1 MATNFLSYSN
11 LTYDEIMQQITT
23 KITSDPRFQNFSD
36 SQISAL
42 IIQIL
47 AATCDFSNFLM
58 DSSFNESFFQTAK
71 LKSSIIGLS
80 RNLGYAITRPIS
92 AIAKM
97 KVKLF
102 GNFIGLVNEGEN
114 IQIPY
119 HQSFS
124 YGDSSYVL
132 KDSLYITITSQM
144 FTAMQAQGSDYS
156 EIISVDYK
164 GSDIVIVEGILKEKI
179 ITGDSNPLVAQLFQM
194 YKITDTTF
202 SNFFGNTDFTNEM
215 TQVYCGV
222 GKDRKYTIDKR
233 SVINWEN
240 FTQADFNASN
250 PICVIRTGGDGGVEV
265 LFGDGVFADIGAKT
279 TAESVWISYL
289 SSQGSKGNKTGL
301 IGEVLNFS
309 GTVYSSSNVDV
320 SDKVEFQFK
329 TNPTGGA
336 DLESIDSIKMNAP
349 SIYYSL
355 DRLVTAKDY
364 TNYLKSLTTPIAVKN
379 ALAWGEQSEIEKHNP
394 VLTSD
399 IKMFNVVMFTV
410 LGSLYNVDVSPY
422 TPRETNTNLNLAVLD
437 SDYDEDDI
445 PIRGYFNIY
454 MRQNQ
459 IDQFLEYTTSASYWN
474 YLGSATAATDT
485 LAGAWLL
492 ASYGSTAP
500 LSANYTSTE
509 NENTIIGTSA
519 FTIDMSSIGSF
530 SSLSAAMNY
539 IASEITTK
547 LQTIIDQRGL
557 IATNPSKGLQAL
569 PTVQCYYDTTNLRLA
584 TSASSDD
591 PCYLYGLTGSFM
603 NDLGLSGKTATMDL
617 KTSTDYISQNIIT
630 VREAIQDRSQI
641 TTQSIYLSPIIHT
654 FNLSGTVYVNPL
666 YDIAT
671 IKTEVEDALYSFYDL
686 NADFNSAIH
695 ISELVDIIKNNNGV
709 KFCDVGFQTVYPS
722 RSDGQSYVA
731 VELAKPIYTGYWS
744 TLPGYSLIV
753 LYLQLIAN
761 SVAGYQNQL
770 DFTERYLMDLLKQ
783 LTDLFYSLFPLYFD
797 SNDYLNFCSAVRK
810 DNLRYI
816 RDHLKNPYGNLGE
829 GIIQSDGSTLYDFS
843 VGSEIIK
850 IRNTLTYSYK
860 G

>member
-1 MATNFLSYSN
+1 
-11 LTYDEIMQQITT
+11 
-23 KITSDPRFQNFSD
+23 
-36 SQISAL
+36 
-42 IIQIL
+42 
-47 AATCDFSNFLM
+47 
-58 DSSFNESFFQTAK
+58 
-71 LKSSIIGLS
+71 
-80 RNLGYAITRPIS
+80 
-92 AIAKM
+92 
-97 KVKLF
+97 
-102 GNFIGLVNEGEN
+102 
-114 IQIPY
+114 
-119 HQSFS
+119 
-124 YGDSSYVL
+124 
-132 KDSLYITITSQM
+132 
-144 FTAMQAQGSDYS
+144 
-156 EIISVDYK
+156 
-164 GSDIVIVEGILKEKI
+164 
-179 ITGDSNPLVAQLFQM
+179 
-194 YKITDTTF
+194 
-202 SNFFGNTDFTNEM
+202 
-215 TQVYCGV
+215 
-222 GKDRKYTIDKR
+222 
-233 SVINWEN
+233 
-240 FTQADFNASN
+240 
-250 PICVIRTGGDGGVEV
+250 
-265 LFGDGVFADIGAKT
+265 
-279 TAESVWISYL
+279 
-289 SSQGSKGNKTGL
+289 
-301 IGEVLNFS
+301 
-309 GTVYSSSNVDV
+309 
-320 SDKVEFQFK
+320 
-329 TNPTGGA
+329 
-336 DLESIDSIKMNAP
+336 
-349 SIYYSL
+349 
-355 DRLVTAKDY
+355 
-364 TNYLKSLTTPIAVKN
+364 
-379 ALAWGEQSEIEKHNP
+379 
-394 VLTSD
+394 
-399 IKMFNVVMFTV
+399 MFNVVMFTV

-797 SNDYLNFCSAVRK
+797 SNDYLNLCSAIRK